1 MVKAEHYD
9 YLKAEKLGE
18 AGEPCKELYKECRQS
33 LMDIFTQ
40 VYDSPLYK
48 FDWNKI
54 FKNSLRLLS
63 LLEMV
68 KLHLSMLPMPE
79 IL

>member
-1 MVKAEHYD
+1 MYDECAQKIKPQINFYILVYRPSTTFDKVVKAEHYD

-48 FDWNKI
+48 FD
-54 FKNSLRLLS
+54 
-63 LLEMV
+63 
-68 KLHLSMLPMPE
+68 
-79 IL
+79 